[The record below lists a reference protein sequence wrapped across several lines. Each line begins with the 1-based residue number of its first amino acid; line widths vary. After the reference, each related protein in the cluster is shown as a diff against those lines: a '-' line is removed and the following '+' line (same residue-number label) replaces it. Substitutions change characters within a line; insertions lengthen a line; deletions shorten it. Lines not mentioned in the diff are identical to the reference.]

1 MIKKN
6 LKQHIQFN
14 KVKLGIIIKIAKFYT
29 RLKQGFVIVRC
40 RFSLYNSRRLKKE
53 IVIFPRTVRF
63 IGIFRIL
70 YFLGIIGKLRS
81 TTTYFILIIISVSMQ
96 TVLHL
101 VSYVIKSLSLIFR
114 SFGLFK
120 INQNK
125 VHANSSVKY
134 LFSDL
139 TYVYLHSIQ
148 LSLT

>member
-1 MIKKN
+1 M
-6 LKQHIQFN
+6 
-14 KVKLGIIIKIAKFYT
+14 GIIIKIAKFYT
-29 RLKQGFVIVRC
+29 RLKQCFVIVRC

-53 IVIFPRTVRF
+53 IVIFPRRVRF
-63 IGIFRIL
+63 FFRIL

-81 TTTYFILIIISVSMQ
+81 TTTYFIPIIISVSMQ

-125 VHANSSVKY
+125 IYANSSVKY

>member
-1 MIKKN
+1 M
-6 LKQHIQFN
+6 
-14 KVKLGIIIKIAKFYT
+14 GIIIKIAKFYT

-40 RFSLYNSRRLKKE
+40 RFSLYNSRSLKQE

-125 VHANSSVKY
+125 FHANSSVKY

>member
-1 MIKKN
+1 M
-6 LKQHIQFN
+6 
-14 KVKLGIIIKIAKFYT
+14 GIIIKIAKFYT
-29 RLKQGFVIVRC
+29 RLKQGFVKVRC
-40 RFSLYNSRRLKKE
+40 RFSLYNSRSLKKE

-125 VHANSSVKY
+125 FHANSSVKY

>member
-1 MIKKN
+1 M
-6 LKQHIQFN
+6 KQHIQFN

-40 RFSLYNSRRLKKE
+40 RFSLYNSRSLKKE
-53 IVIFPRTVRF
+53 IVIFPRRVSF
-63 IGIFRIL
+63 LFRIL

-81 TTTYFILIIISVSMQ
+81 TTTYFIPIIKSVSMQ

-101 VSYVIKSLSLIFR
+101 VSNVIKSLSLIFR

>member
-1 MIKKN
+1 M
-6 LKQHIQFN
+6 
-14 KVKLGIIIKIAKFYT
+14 GIIIKIAKFYT

-40 RFSLYNSRRLKKE
+40 RFSLYNSRSLKKE

-96 TVLHL
+96 TVLYL

>member
-1 MIKKN
+1 M
-6 LKQHIQFN
+6 
-14 KVKLGIIIKIAKFYT
+14 GIIIKIAKFYT

-40 RFSLYNSRRLKKE
+40 RFSLYNSRSLKKE

-125 VHANSSVKY
+125 FHANSSAKY

>member
-1 MIKKN
+1 M
-6 LKQHIQFN
+6 
-14 KVKLGIIIKIAKFYT
+14 GIIIKIAKFYT

-40 RFSLYNSRRLKKE
+40 RFSLYNSRSLKKE

-125 VHANSSVKY
+125 FHANSSVKY

>member
-1 MIKKN
+1 M
-6 LKQHIQFN
+6 KQHIQFN

-40 RFSLYNSRRLKKE
+40 RFSLYNSRSLKKE

-96 TVLHL
+96 TVLYL

>member
-1 MIKKN
+1 M
-6 LKQHIQFN
+6 
-14 KVKLGIIIKIAKFYT
+14 GIIIKIAKFYT

-40 RFSLYNSRRLKKE
+40 RFSLYNSRSLKQE

-114 SFGLFK
+114 SFGLLRLIKTNFMQTAVLN
-120 INQNK
+120 ICFQ
-125 VHANSSVKY
+125 
-134 LFSDL
+134 
-139 TYVYLHSIQ
+139 T
-148 LSLT
+148 

>member
-1 MIKKN
+1 M
-6 LKQHIQFN
+6 
-14 KVKLGIIIKIAKFYT
+14 GIIIKIAKFYT

-40 RFSLYNSRRLKKE
+40 RFSLYNSRRLKRE
-53 IVIFPRTVRF
+53 TVIFPRRVIF

-70 YFLGIIGKLRS
+70 HFLGIIGKLS
-81 TTTYFILIIISVSMQ
+81 TTTTYFIPIILIIIPDSMQ

-139 TYVYLHSIQ
+139 TNVYLHSIQ

>member
-1 MIKKN
+1 M
-6 LKQHIQFN
+6 
-14 KVKLGIIIKIAKFYT
+14 GIIIKIAKFYT

-40 RFSLYNSRRLKKE
+40 RFSLYNSRSLKKE

-81 TTTYFILIIISVSMQ
+81 TTTYFILIIISVSLQ

-125 VHANSSVKY
+125 FHANSSVKY

>member
-1 MIKKN
+1 M
-6 LKQHIQFN
+6 
-14 KVKLGIIIKIAKFYT
+14 GIIIKIAKFYT

-40 RFSLYNSRRLKKE
+40 RFSLYNSRSLKKE

-70 YFLGIIGKLRS
+70 YFLGIIWKLRS

-96 TVLHL
+96 TVLYL

>member
-1 MIKKN
+1 M
-6 LKQHIQFN
+6 
-14 KVKLGIIIKIAKFYT
+14 GIIIKIAKFYT

-40 RFSLYNSRRLKKE
+40 RFSLYNSRSLKKE

-96 TVLHL
+96 TVLYL
-101 VSYVIKSLSLIFR
+101 VSYVITSLSLIFR